1 MNFLYKIAYF
11 FKKPILITIIAESD
25 SGIIDLI
32 FNLLKDSDFRFKKRD
47 SFSFTKDR
55 IFLIKSQDDDYLSN
69 LPFLINN
76 SSLPVLILKGENID
90 LELAFKFVKSFV
102 ITDEGAT
109 KFLRRNDFSNSLLS
123 TGFDDRFDLWVSDL
137 NVDKE
142 TNFKINHGG
151 DTIPFWINKELD
163 RDEIIDLMLV
173 IRTGVTIGLNLV
185 WISQRL
191 NSIYKKK
198 NLC

>member
-11 FKKPILITIIAESD
+11 FKKPILITIIAEPD

-32 FNLLKDSDFRFKKRD
+32 FNLLKDSDFRFEKRD
-47 SFSFTKDR
+47 SFSFTKDK
-55 IFLIKSQDDDYLSN
+55 IFLIKSRDDDYLSN

-76 SSLPVLILKGENID
+76 SSLSVLILKGENID
-90 LELAFKFVKSFV
+90 LELVSKFV
-102 ITDEGAT
+102 ITDEWAT
-109 KFLRRNDFSNSLLS
+109 KFLRRNDISNSLLS

-151 DTIPFWINKELD
+151 DTIPFWIKKELD